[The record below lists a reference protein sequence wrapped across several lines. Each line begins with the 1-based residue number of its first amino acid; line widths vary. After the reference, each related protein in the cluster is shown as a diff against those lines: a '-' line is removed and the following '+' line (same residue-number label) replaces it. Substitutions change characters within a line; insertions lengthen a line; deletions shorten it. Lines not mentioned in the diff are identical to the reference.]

1 MRYITD
7 LHIHSKYSR
16 ACSKDLDLE
25 GNTLWAAKK
34 GIDIVGTGDF
44 THPAWFKELQEKLV
58 EQKSGLYSLK
68 GANSKVLFMLTTE
81 LSCIYSQGG
90 KVRRIHLCIFVPDL
104 PTVAKIIASLEKRGV
119 NLKADGRP
127 IMGLSAKELT
137 KIVLDANSD
146 SLVIPAHIWTPWFS
160 VFGSY
165 SGFDTLE
172 ECFGD
177 QTKYIYGVE
186 TGLSSDPAMN
196 WQLSALD
203 NLTLLS
209 NSDAH
214 SPRNLGREANV
225 FEIPEKELS
234 YGEIRRI
241 IKDKDVERFAYTIEF
256 YPEEGKYHADGHADC
271 KINFSPAETKKRK
284 GICPVCKKPLVI
296 GVLNRVNQLADRK
309 LGANPKKIVPYKNV
323 VPLQEII
330 AEVFGVGK
338 GSKKVQAEYESLVA
352 KGASEFGVLLDLSYE
367 QLQSLTDPAVALAI
381 NNVRQGQVEATP
393 GYDGVYGIIKIF
405 KDGQLV
411 KPKQKSLL

>member
-1 MRYITD
+1 MRFIAD

-44 THPAWFKELQEKLV
+44 THPVWLKELKTKLV
-58 EQKSGLYSLK
+58 EERPGLYKLK
-68 GANSKVLFMLTTE
+68 GTDGKVLFMLTTE

-90 KVRRIHLCIFVPDL
+90 KVRRIHLCILIPDL
-104 PTVAKIIASLEKRGV
+104 VTADKIVVALEKRGV
-119 NLKADGRP
+119 NLRADGRP
-127 IMGLSAKELT
+127 IMGLNAQELT
-137 KIVLDANSD
+137 KIVLDANPE
-146 SLVIPAHIWTPWFS
+146 SLVVPAHIWTPWFS

-177 QTKYIYGVE
+177 HTKYIYAVE
-186 TGLSSDPAMN
+186 TGLSSDPSMN
-196 WQLSALD
+196 WQLSVLD

-225 FEIPEKELS
+225 FEIPASELS
-234 YGEIRRI
+234 YNELYRI
-241 IKDKDVERFAYTIEF
+241 IKEKDLERFAYTIEF

-271 KINFSPAETKKRK
+271 KISLTPAQTIKHQT
-284 GICPVCKKPLVI
+284 ICPVCKKKLTV
-296 GVLNRVNQLADRK
+296 GVLSRVNQLADRK
-309 LGANPKKIVPYKNV
+309 LGERPKKFIPFKNV

-330 AEVFGVGK
+330 AEYFEVGK
-338 GSKKVQAEYESLVA
+338 NSKKVQAEYENLVA
-352 KGASEFGVLLDLSYE
+352 QAGSEFGALLDLSYE
-367 QLQSLTDPAVALAI
+367 QLRGLTKPEIALSI
-381 NNVRQGQVEATP
+381 QNVRAGKVVPIA
-393 GYDGVYGIIKIF
+393 GYDGVYGIIKVRQN
-405 KDGQLV
+405 GH
-411 KPKQKSLL
+411 